1 MLSDERCADLLA
13 QTGPL
18 LAVALFEAAGRRWV
32 YVPQG
37 AADFGILC
45 RCDDGMKIG
54 MTPGWFDG
62 AARFEFSPFI
72 LMGGIAHTPQS
83 LGLVPRGRPTL
94 RVHAKMT
101 RGPDVAAADL
111 LQRLV
116 GPYEPHFREVCARVG
131 RAAQAQDVQR
141 QVADIIAGLTG
152 ASQERRGD
160 DINLWPDVGG
170 MALPLRV
177 APGGGIELGRT
188 AVTPEQVS
196 AIVAGLRRADRL
208 RPSRRN
214 A

>member
-1 MLSDERCADLLA
+1 MLSDERRAGLLA
-13 QTGPL
+13 QTGPV

-32 YVPQG
+32 YVPQA

-45 RCDDGMKIG
+45 RCDDGMRIG

-62 AARFEFSPFI
+62 AVRFEFSPSI
-72 LMGGIAHTPQS
+72 PIGGVAHTPQG
-83 LGLVPRGRPTL
+83 LGLVARGGPTL
-94 RVHAKMT
+94 RIHATMT
-101 RGPDVAAADL
+101 RGLDVAAADL

-116 GPYEPHFREVCARVG
+116 GPYEPHFREVCARAG
-131 RAAQAQDVQR
+131 RAAQAQDAQR
-141 QVADIIAGLTG
+141 RVADIIASLTG
-152 ASQERRGD
+152 ASQERSGD
-160 DINLWPDVGG
+160 DISLWPDVGG

-177 APGGGIELGRT
+177 APGGGIDLGRT

-208 RPSRRN
+208 RPGRGG